1 MTLLYIYILSSEG
14 VHIYH
19 SAILYIMSTI
29 IILLT
34 ALLIGIL
41 SGQQCM
47 LYSVV
52 ALFVKTTN
60 Q

>member
-1 MTLLYIYILSSEG
+1 MTLLCIYILSSEG
-14 VHIYH
+14 VHIYY

-41 SGQQCM
+41 AGQQCM

-52 ALFVKTTN
+52 TLFVKTTN